1 MKKITSQK
9 QQIMSK
15 NKKRIETTRE
25 KHKELHHKLS
35 KIDLKTIKRHLY
47 NIENKKELLESEI
60 PKQYFDELDKT
71 FLEFDDN
78 DNEDI
83 L

>member
-1 MKKITSQK
+1 
-9 QQIMSK
+9 MSK

-35 KIDLKTIKRHLY
+35 KSDLKTIKRHLY
-47 NIENKKELLESEI
+47 NIENKKELLGSEI
-60 PKQYFDELDKT
+60 PKQYFGELEKK